1 METYK
6 HETKYNIGDEI
17 FAIKHNGMIN
27 DVFNKKRESYEIYV
41 TTIKEIKFNRF
52 GIVYNVD
59 DLNYEFKEENI
70 FLKTDKKGLFN
81 RISEIMENNE
91 GK

>member
-1 METYK
+1 MEKYK
-6 HETKYNIGDEI
+6 YTTKYNIGDNV
-17 FAIKHNGMIN
+17 FAIKYNEIN
-27 DVFNKKRESYEIYV
+27 DFFNKKVENYEIFI
-41 TTIKEIKFNRF
+41 TKIKEIKFNRF

-59 DLNYEFKEENI
+59 NLNHEFKEENI

>member
-1 METYK
+1 MEKYK
-6 HETKYNIGDEI
+6 YTTKYNIGDNV
-17 FAIKHNGMIN
+17 FAIKHNKPNKFIDTRKVEFYDIYCTKIKSIN
-27 DVFNKKRESYEIYV
+27 ISV
-41 TTIKEIKFNRF
+41 F
-52 GIVYNVD
+52 GIDYRTEDIN
-59 DLNYEFKEENI
+59 ETFKEENI

>member
-1 METYK
+1 MEKYK

-17 FAIKHNGMIN
+17 FAIKHNRMIN
-27 DVFNKKRESYEIYV
+27 DVFNKKGESYEIYI
-41 TTIKEIKFNRF
+41 TTIKEITFDRF
-52 GIVYNVD
+52 GIKYNVD
-59 DLNYEFKEENI
+59 NLNYEFKEENI

-81 RISEIMENNE
+81 RISEIMENNG